1 MSLTTTPR
9 VEIVGSFLPPEE
21 LEQALQQKSQG
32 AITVDELHAIED
44 RVIDSLI
51 DTEIEAGL
59 QIVTDG
65 ELRRKA
71 WDRDFFEGL
80 NGIDRKRIDS
90 GSILQD
96 APLRRDTLAFDGR
109 IAYNPE
115 HPFLDKFSHM
125 VELTKGRA
133 EARQTMPSP
142 GELYMRIMLETNGE
156 PGKIYSSPETL
167 KEDII
172 EAYRATIAE
181 LYRRG
186 CRHIQFDSS
195 VWTRLSDPDFERTLL
210 LGGMDS
216 DVICAT
222 LTDIINRTV
231 AGRPADLEIT
241 LSAATNHTHFAQL
254 DNAPEQRHIINMLEN
269 VDVDAF
275 LIPFDVR
282 YPHHISVLSHIPGG
296 KRAILGLVDASNP
309 GLESI
314 TDIIEAINVA
324 ARHVLPE
331 LISISPTSGFKVA
344 NRELQG
350 LNFESQ
356 WTKIALLK
364 EAAKAWADQQA

>member
-1 MSLTTTPR
+1 MSQTITPR

-21 LEQALQQKSQG
+21 LEQALQLKSQG
-32 AITVDELHAIED
+32 AISDDELHAIED

-71 WDRDFFEGL
+71 WDLDFFEGFES
-80 NGIDRKRIDS
+80 IDRKRIDS

-96 APLRRDTLAFDGR
+96 APLRLDTLAFEGR

-115 HPFLDKFSHM
+115 HPFLNKFSHM

-156 PGKIYSSPETL
+156 PAKIYVSPETL
-167 KEDII
+167 QDDII
-172 EAYRATIAE
+172 EAYRATIDE

-195 VWTRLSDPDFERTLL
+195 VWTRLSDPNFERMLL
-210 LGGMDS
+210 LGGMDPDAIS
-216 DVICAT
+216 DT
-222 LTDIINRTV
+222 LTEILNNTV
-231 AGRPADLEIT
+231 AGRPADLEVT
-241 LSAATNHTHFAQL
+241 LSTAANHTHYARL
-254 DNAPEQRHIINMLEN
+254 ENAPEQRHIIKMLEN

-282 YPHHISVLSHIPGG
+282 YPQHISVLSHVPRG

-324 ARHVLPE
+324 VRHVSPE
-331 LISISPTSGFKVA
+331 LISISPTSGFKMA
-344 NRELQG
+344 HRELQG
-350 LNFESQ
+350 LNFETQ

-364 EAAKAWADQQA
+364 EAVSAWADQQA